1 MTYMKN
7 NAPQTLKG
15 FRDFL
20 PTEKRKRDFLASKL
34 TQVFTLYGFEPL
46 ETPALE
52 YASLL
57 LGKYGDEADKLVY
70 TFTDRGGREVGLRY
84 DQTVPTARVLAQYQ
98 QQLPKYFRRY
108 QIQNTF
114 RSEKPQA
121 GRYRE
126 FTQCDLDIFG
136 STNPLAD
143 AEILTAVYASYKSI
157 GFDQIIIKVNDRQIL
172 FDALTPFSSASISV
186 FSLIQTVDKL
196 DKLSPEAVRAEL
208 NSKGLTSEQATQ
220 ALDLITSTPKPKSL
234 QAITSNA
241 VSLGIPDTSL
251 QFSPTLARGLD
262 YYTGLI
268 IEVQI
273 PQFTSGSVGGGGRYD
288 KLIED
293 LSGVSVP
300 AVGFAFGFDRTLE
313 AANALG
319 LIPSTTNTTQV
330 LISVFSDQTLSQTL
344 ETAASL
350 RQAGISTE
358 VYPALDKLSKQVK
371 LANQKSIPWVAIIG
385 DTEQASNQI
394 TLKNMNSGD
403 QQTLSL
409 DKAIQLIKS

>member
-1 MTYMKN
+1 MN
-7 NAPQTLKG
+7 NNTPQTLKG

-34 TQVFTLYGFEPL
+34 TQVFALYGFEPL
-46 ETPALE
+46 ETPTLE

-70 TFTDRGGREVGLRY
+70 TFTDRGGREIGLRY

-98 QQLPKYFRRY
+98 HQLPKYFRRY

-136 STNPLAD
+136 SSDPLAD
-143 AEILTAVYASYKSI
+143 AEILAAVYASYKSI
-157 GFDQIIIKVNDRQIL
+157 GFDQIIIKINDRQIL
-172 FDALTPFSSASISV
+172 FDALSPFSSASISV

-196 DKLSPEAVRAEL
+196 DKLSLESVQAEL
-208 NSKGLTSEQATQ
+208 ISKGLTSEQASQ

-234 QAITSNA
+234 QAITNNA
-241 VSLGIPDTSL
+241 VSLGVPDTSL

-293 LSGVSVP
+293 LSGVSLP

-313 AANALG
+313 AADTLG
-319 LIPSTTNTTQV
+319 LIPSATNTTQV
-330 LISVFSDQTLSQTL
+330 LVSIFSDQTLSQSLDIAT
-344 ETAASL
+344 SL

-371 LANQKSIPWVAIIG
+371 LANQKSIPWVVIIG

-409 DKAIQLIKS
+409 DQAIQLIQS